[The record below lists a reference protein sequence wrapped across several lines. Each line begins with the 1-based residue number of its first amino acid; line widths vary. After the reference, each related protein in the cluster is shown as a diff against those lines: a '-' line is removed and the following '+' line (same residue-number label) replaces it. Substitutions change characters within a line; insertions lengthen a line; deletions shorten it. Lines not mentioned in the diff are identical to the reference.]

1 MARGIVLTY
10 PDFIE
15 TFKIY
20 TNDSAFQLGAVISQ
34 KGKPIAFYSRK
45 LTDAQ
50 QRYTV
55 IERELIGT
63 VETLKEFI
71 TILLGQKLIIYID
84 HKKLTFKISNSDRVL
99 R

>member
-1 MARGIVLTY
+1 MSRDTLLTY
-10 PDFIE
+10 LDFNG
-15 TFKIY
+15 TLKIH
-20 TNDSAFQLGAVISQ
+20 TNASASQLGAAIN
-34 KGKPIAFYSRK
+34 KKEKPIAFYSRK